1 MTLMFDEVECGQC
14 GKKFAP
20 RTLEDY
26 TYKMM
31 VDKNRMFFCS
41 WKCMRAYEKKH
52 KQPSKRDAG
61 ITGYLL

>member
-1 MTLMFDEVECGQC
+1 MFDEVECGQC

-26 TYKMM
+26 AYKIMN
-31 VDKNRMFFCS
+31 KNDRLIFCS